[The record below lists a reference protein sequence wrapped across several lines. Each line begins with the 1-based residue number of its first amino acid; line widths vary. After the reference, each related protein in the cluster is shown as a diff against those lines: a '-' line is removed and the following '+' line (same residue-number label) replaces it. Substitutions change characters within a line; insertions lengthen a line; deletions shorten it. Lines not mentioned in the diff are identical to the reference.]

1 MQNSL
6 VQWAVF
12 IGLTLAMALA
22 TAWQVR
28 RMGGRS
34 TDSNREFFLA
44 GGNLTWPFVA
54 GSITLTNLS
63 TDQLVGMNGN
73 QMLLLAWWEL
83 SAVAGL
89 LMLCFIFLPIYYRNN
104 CTTTTEL
111 LERKYGSKYLRAS
124 VSILFLLG
132 NVFIYLPIML
142 YTSSLFLKTL
152 FGIDVPL
159 VVIAALLAIVGAA
172 YAISGGL
179 RAVAVYDTISGV
191 GVLALA
197 ALVVVLAMAAIDF
210 DFSGIPA
217 ERLSMIGG
225 EDSPIPW
232 PTLLTG
238 MIFIQMF
245 YWSTNQTITQRA
257 MAAPSLR
264 EGQKGVLAA
273 TLIRIIFIPA
283 IVVVPGV
290 VAFKL
295 IGPLGDQAYSR
306 IVDTVLPD
314 WLSGAFAAFMAAAV
328 LTSYTSV
335 LNSSVTLYVCDL
347 HEKFLKSQPNVAR
360 LNTVISLVFM
370 VMSILLVPV
379 YSGAVS
385 IINLVQQL
393 NGLLSMPILSAFI
406 LGLAF
411 GNVDARAA
419 MAALIF
425 GTGLYAYFTF
435 VWTPIHYIH
444 LMVITLFA
452 CVAFGL
458 LVNALV
464 FRRIAS
470 LPILRRKPATAD

>member
-1 MQNSL
+1 MI
-6 VQWAVF
+6 QWGVF
-12 IGLTLAMALA
+12 IALTLAMAAA
-22 TAWQVR
+22 TAWQVA

-44 GGNLTWPFVA
+44 GGNLSWPFIA

-83 SAVAGL
+83 SAIAGL
-89 LMLCFIFLPIYYRNN
+89 LMLCYVFLPIYYRNN

-132 NVFIYLPIML
+132 NIFIYLPIML
-142 YTSSLFLKTL
+142 YTSSLFLKTMFDL
-152 FGIDVPL
+152 DTPL
-159 VVIAALLAIVGAA
+159 ILIASFLAIVGAA
-172 YAISGGL
+172 YAITGGL
-179 RAVAVYDTISGV
+179 RAVAVYDTISGI
-191 GVLALA
+191 GVLGLSAAVVILAL
-197 ALVVVLAMAAIDF
+197 MAINF
-210 DFSGIPA
+210 DFSGIPV

-225 EDSPIPW
+225 ADSPIPW

-257 MAAPSLR
+257 MAAPNLK

-273 TLIRIIFIPA
+273 TVIRIIFIPA
-283 IVVVPGV
+283 IVAIPGV

-295 IGPLGDQAYSR
+295 FGDLGDKTYGT
-306 IVDTVLPD
+306 IVAEVLPG
-314 WLSGAFAAFMAAAV
+314 WMSGAFAAFMAAAV

-347 HEKFLKSQPNVAR
+347 HEKFLAEKPNVAR
-360 LNTVISLVFM
+360 LNTVISLAFM
-370 VMSILLVPV
+370 VMSIILVPV
-379 YSGAVS
+379 YSGADS

-411 GNVDARAA
+411 RGVDARAA

-425 GTGLYAYFTF
+425 GTALYAFFTF
-435 VWTPIHYIH
+435 VWTPVHYIH
-444 LMVITLFA
+444 LMAVTLFS
-452 CVAFGL
+452 CIAFGL
-458 LVNALV
+458 LVNRVV
-464 FRRIAS
+464 FGKTAS
-470 LPILRRKPATAD
+470 LPLPGRSTRSQS